1 MSRVRCAGCFNPP
14 WLAGP
19 SFERLRG
26 TVRWLARRPRTSSS
40 ASRRIRSRKP
50 WLTWTAARWTTGG
63 GSWGGWKNPN
73 GLCHKKEGSSM
84 VCQVLLADSWFVFSN
99 KFDDGCTLVVPD
111 EPAWLSLM
119 LGERTPRWTCRR
131 CRVCER

>member
-1 MSRVRCAGCFNPP
+1 M
-14 WLAGP
+14 
-19 SFERLRG
+19 RG
-26 TVRWLARRPRTSSS
+26 MLQPTVARRSELRAAPWDGSVVGAKAKDLEQRIK
-40 ASRRIRSRKP
+40 AHQKQKAMADMDRREVDDRG
-50 WLTWTAARWTTGG
+50 WEL
-63 GSWGGWKNPN
+63 GGWKNPN